1 MNMNRTPG
9 SVVVAA
15 STAQGVRK
23 VKNPTLRIVTNA
35 LNPPTPLLWALVYS
49 PQGFPLNA
57 LKLTSASGSEVP
69 VSIFE
74 PNQNVIMSGWLNALG
89 SHDPVT
95 FRSRLARNLESG
107 DQLFLLIANPSGS
120 DISVAI
126 AFSLNYAICYG

>member
-1 MNMNRTPG
+1 VA

-35 LNPPTPLLWALVYS
+35 PSPATPLLWALVYS
-49 PQGFPLNA
+49 PQGFPTSA
-57 LKLTSASGSEVP
+57 LKLTSSTGGDAP

-95 FRSRLARNLESG
+95 FRSGLTRNLDSG
-107 DQLFLLIANPSGS
+107 DQIFLLLANPSSS
-120 DISVAI
+120 DITVAI